1 MPKVVVIGG
10 GAAGMMAAISAAERG
25 AEVVLLEK
33 NEKLGKKLYITGKG
47 RCNVTNACD
56 REDFFSHVVTNPRF
70 MYSAYSQWSNWDM
83 MDYLESLG
91 LPLKTERGNR
101 VFPVSDKSS
110 DVIRTLAKA
119 LERAGVQ
126 VFLNTA
132 VRELLIEKDTV
143 QSENAERSSENAERI
158 SEKAERISEKAER
171 SSENAEL
178 ASGKK
183 AGASARC
190 TGVRLASGEEIPADA
205 VIVATGGISYPST
218 GSTGDGYLW
227 AEEAGHTV
235 SDRFPALVP
244 FDALLPDGH
253 PCKELQGLT
262 LKNVGMQVFCGG
274 KRLAE
279 DFGELLFTHFGVS
292 GPLVLSAASVVTA
305 AINAP
310 NPKGA
315 EKGTE
320 GQAKNSGG
328 AAKNSAWRMVL
339 DLKPALSEEQ
349 LDRRIL
355 RELEGGANKQM
366 KNVLGSL
373 FPAKLVPVM
382 LRLSGIP
389 GELCGR
395 EVTRQQRQQ
404 LLTMT
409 KSFPVKL
416 LGTRSFAEAII
427 TQGGISVREVNP
439 KTMESK
445 RTSGLYFAGEVLDVD
460 AFTGGDNL
468 QIAWSTGRAAGL
480 AAAEAAASI
489 SE

>member
-25 AEVVLLEK
+25 AEVTLLEK
-33 NEKLGKKLYITGKG
+33 NERLGKKLYITGKG

-56 REDFFSHVVTNPRF
+56 REDFFANVVTNSRF

-110 DVIRTLAKA
+110 DVIRTLARA
-119 LERAGVQ
+119 LERAGVK
-126 VFLNTA
+126 VCLNTA
-132 VRELLIEKDTV
+132 VRELLFEEDAV
-143 QSENAERSSENAERI
+143 QSENAEQSSQNAER
-158 SEKAERISEKAER
+158 S
-171 SSENAEL
+171 
-178 ASGKK
+178 SGKK

-205 VIVATGGISYPST
+205 VVVATGGLSYPST

-227 AEEAGHTV
+227 AKEAGHSV

-253 PCKELQGLT
+253 PCKELQGLA
-262 LKNVGMQVFCGG
+262 LKNVGMQVFCGE
-274 KRLAE
+274 KRLAG

-292 GPLVLSAASVVTA
+292 GPLVLSAGSVVTA

-310 NPKGA
+310 NAKEAAKETGA
-315 EKGTE
+315 
-320 GQAKNSGG
+320 QAKNTV
-328 AAKNSAWRMVL
+328 WRMVL

-355 RELEGGANKQM
+355 RELESGANKQM

-409 KSFPVKL
+409 KSFPIKL

-427 TQGGISVREVNP
+427 TQGGISVREINP

-445 RTSGLYFAGEVLDVD
+445 RMPGLYFAGEVLDVD
-460 AFTGGDNL
+460 AFTGGYNL